1 VVEMDELDKYYELQ
15 EIKKKELEIQNEIIM
30 DENANELAHLTQQLI
45 ISKETRLIIS
55 DFLKNDHEIPYNKRL
70 KTLIVHLKTIP
81 HHELFVKSLKTLYE
95 PPRKWQW
102 YDPIQDTPPSHLIR
116 AMYIRMKPS
125 YSIID
130 PFIGKPLP
138 KIFVRE
144 ISVYTGRLLDKI
156 GNLRTC
162 YFMQEYFGYEFKNI
176 LQVDSMIFKLL
187 GLWNIIYHD
196 ITDTEYRHGRT
207 QHKSIVI
214 DGILRIPMTREEY
227 MEEYMNY
234 IQEKKF
240 KNLK

>member
-1 VVEMDELDKYYELQ
+1 
-15 EIKKKELEIQNEIIM
+15 
-30 DENANELAHLTQQLI
+30 
-45 ISKETRLIIS
+45 
-55 DFLKNDHEIPYNKRL
+55 
-70 KTLIVHLKTIP
+70 
-81 HHELFVKSLKTLYE
+81 
-95 PPRKWQW
+95 
-102 YDPIQDTPPSHLIR
+102 
-116 AMYIRMKPS
+116 MKPS

-162 YFMQEYFGYEFKNI
+162 YFMQEYFGYKFKNT

-214 DGILRIPMTREEY
+214 DGILRIPMTKEEY
-227 MEEYMNY
+227 MDEYMNY

-240 KNLK
+240 KNIK